1 MRFPILKNKKYSFIF
16 SGILI
21 ALSLFFLIH
30 PSFRL
35 SMGIDFTGGSEIIW
49 NFGDEKPNNEKI
61 ENIYISTLGQDIGA
75 KASNIQNSTEVIVKS
90 HILSTDEQNALLQ
103 KFQSEFQKVTIDGV
117 STINSSLGDY
127 FQAQAFQTLIF
138 AIIAIILFLAWA
150 FRNVPKGISSW
161 RFGMA
166 AIVALVHDVV
176 IIAGLFSFLGQ
187 FIPTLEVDT
196 LFVTALLTVLGFSVH
211 DTIVVFDR
219 LRENLKGKKSCLLEQ
234 IAEDSLWQTMGRSI
248 HTSVSTLFVLLAI
261 LFWGAPSIFAFIF
274 ALASGILI
282 GTYSSIFI
290 ATPLLVLWV
299 QNDLEKNPIE
309 DDEEAIDIEGTVIEG
324 TVIERKE

>member
-309 DDEEAIDIEGTVIEG
+309 DDEEAIDIEGTVIE
-324 TVIERKE
+324 RKE